1 MRIVKWTDH
10 NLLRYFQKRSPNVLS
25 KCSTCRVRRSSAGWQ
40 LWGAHCAWPEGDDTF
55 AKNHLTSGVTD
66 VQTGKSLPSAPCC
79 LRNERGPPKK
89 CRKSLEKNRNGSDLM
104 PRHCGRSSRTRAR
117 FVVMDGD
124 SPLGGEHRA
133 THSWCG
139 TRLCTWHLQNAINQ
153 RHPSKFN

>member
-1 MRIVKWTDH
+1 MRIFKWTDH
-10 NLLRYFQKRSPNVLS
+10 NFLRYFQKRSPNVLS

-89 CRKSLEKNRNGSDLM
+89 CRKSLEKNRNGKRSDATSLWQEQPNEGSLRGDGWGLASGWWAQGDAQLM
-104 PRHCGRSSRTRAR
+104 W
-117 FVVMDGD
+117 
-124 SPLGGEHRA
+124 
-133 THSWCG
+133 HS
-139 TRLCTWHLQNAINQ
+139 TVHLALTECE
-153 RHPSKFN
+153 